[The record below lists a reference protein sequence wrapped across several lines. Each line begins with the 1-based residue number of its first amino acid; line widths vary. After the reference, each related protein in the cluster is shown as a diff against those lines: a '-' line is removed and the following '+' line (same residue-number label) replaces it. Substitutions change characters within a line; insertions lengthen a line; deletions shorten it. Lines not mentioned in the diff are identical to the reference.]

1 MVVTVERSSMN
12 LDFNDENL
20 INEGGPN
27 KSDGVG
33 KFLKNNIRSR
43 ASSILT
49 DVFFLFLVEP
59 SFT

>member
-1 MVVTVERSSMN
+1 MN

-33 KFLKNNIRSR
+33 KFLKNNISGGRLIKSQ
-43 ASSILT
+43 
-49 DVFFLFLVEP
+49 
-59 SFT
+59 

>member
-1 MVVTVERSSMN
+1 MLIFEGVDFWNWNWRFYVELVVTVERSSMN

-33 KFLKNNIRSR
+33 KF
-43 ASSILT
+43 
-49 DVFFLFLVEP
+49 
-59 SFT
+59 